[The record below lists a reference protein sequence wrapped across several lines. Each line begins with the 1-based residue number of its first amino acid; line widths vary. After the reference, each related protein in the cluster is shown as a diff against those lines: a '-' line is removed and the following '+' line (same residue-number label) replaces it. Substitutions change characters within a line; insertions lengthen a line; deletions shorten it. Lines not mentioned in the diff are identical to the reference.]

1 MQSWRAGRAS
11 GSGHEGMRLHGAG
24 CLRSRGCLR
33 SLGGNVFR
41 WAARATGPRRRRLA
55 RRRRWPGGER
65 SPGRRT
71 RLGGRTWVRGT
82 PLPAGG
88 ISLPWR
94 TRRRRAWQLRCTGF
108 LRSGPWH
115 ARLRRAGG
123 RHARGRACRA
133 VVRHSAAGAPAAGKP
148 VLPGA
153 AAGPLARRP
162 AAGTAIRP
170 AAVRPAAVRAGT
182 GQRWSRPGRSRSR
195 VPHRPGTRAG
205 SRALRRRFRGPGARR
220 LCRPLARCR
229 LRTRP
234 WRPGCPRLCRSWRL
248 RRRIAR
254 LPAARPVSRPDGA
267 RAGISRRPVPG
278 RAPAGRLVRPRPAAR
293 AGPATTRRAWRT
305 PARRSLASSHRP
317 ASSPRIRRSMK
328 RRPPPSSRP
337 AGPGRARL
345 GQEGRGQVAD
355 PFPRHMAA
363 RAGRCLADPGPVTV
377 RRGTRGLG
385 RAARSTTIP
394 TGC

>member
-1 MQSWRAGRAS
+1 
-11 GSGHEGMRLHGAG
+11 MRLHGAG

-65 SPGRRT
+65 WPGRRT
-71 RLGGRTWVRGT
+71 RLGGRTWVRGS

-88 ISLPWR
+88 ISLPWG

-115 ARLRRAGG
+115 ARLRRARG

-162 AAGTAIRP
+162 VAGTAIRP

-182 GQRWSRPGRSRSR
+182 GQRWSGPGRSWSR

-220 LCRPLARCR
+220 LCWPLARCR

-248 RRRIAR
+248 RRRIAW
-254 LPAARPVSRPDGA
+254 LPAARPVSRTDGA

-278 RAPAGRLVRPRPAAR
+278 RARAGRLVRPRPAAR
-293 AGPATTRRAWRT
+293 AARPGAARLPRGGHAARWPVRTARPVHRGSGVPSSGARRPVRARLDRGGRAWAWRAGGRRRILSRRAWR
-305 PARRSLASSHRP
+305 
-317 ASSPRIRRSMK
+317 
-328 RRPPPSSRP
+328 
-337 AGPGRARL
+337 PGRA
-345 GQEGRGQVAD
+345 
-355 PFPRHMAA
+355 AA
-363 RAGRCLADPGPVTV
+363 WRTLA
-377 RRGTRGLG
+377 R
-385 RAARSTTIP
+385 
-394 TGC
+394 